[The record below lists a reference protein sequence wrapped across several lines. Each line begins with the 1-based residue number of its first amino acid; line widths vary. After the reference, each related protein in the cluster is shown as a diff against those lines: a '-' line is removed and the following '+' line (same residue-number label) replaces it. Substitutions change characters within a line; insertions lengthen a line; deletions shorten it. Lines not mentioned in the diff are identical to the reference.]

1 MILFFRCFT
10 RCDSFI
16 VHVHSLSAID
26 LAHSAEPILDQIGIK
41 EDKVFSFLNFIP
53 HPPCVL
59 GDLLLWTGKPVVGYC
74 TKKGRGLYNIPIR
87 IDGYNTFRPIRR
99 CVSMCRVT
107 SSDLQN
113 KRMRGKQE

>member
-1 MILFFRCFT
+1 MKVISMILFFRCFT

-16 VHVHSLSAID
+16 VHAHSLSAID
-26 LAHSAEPILDQIGIK
+26 LAHSTEPILDQIGIK

-74 TKKGRGLYNIPIR
+74 RG
-87 IDGYNTFRPIRR
+87 D
-99 CVSMCRVT
+99 
-107 SSDLQN
+107 
-113 KRMRGKQE
+113 RG